1 MSHCEIS
8 ANLDGLKPVKLIDIL
23 RLKSA
28 QLRDNSAD
36 AQQKKV
42 VVCNPNPRKRN
53 RSWTLSV
60 KIESKR
66 SGKEVKRELEQ
77 GSSQPITNF
86 FRKKEQNQTILQK
99 ERAKTKVLKNFKI
112 SKKE

>member
-8 ANLDGLKPVKLIDIL
+8 ANMDGLKPVKLIDKL
-23 RLKSA
+23 CLKSA

-36 AQQKKV
+36 TQQKKV
-42 VVCNPNPRKRN
+42 VVYNPNPRKRN
-53 RSWTLSV
+53 RSWTLR
-60 KIESKR
+60 KR

>member
-8 ANLDGLKPVKLIDIL
+8 ANLDGLKPVKLIDKL
-23 RLKSA
+23 RLKST

-36 AQQKKV
+36 AQQKKI

-53 RSWTLSV
+53 RSGTRSV
-60 KIESKR
+60 KIERKR
-66 SGKEVKRELEQ
+66 SGEEVKRELEQ

-86 FRKKEQNQTILQK
+86 FRRKEQNQAILQK
-99 ERAKTKVLKNFKI
+99 ERAKTKVLRNFKI